1 MKRSLW
7 WPLVLFVA
15 LAGCGADQVRLAKG
29 DVAPEFALPTL
40 AGNTVRLSEL
50 RGEVVAVHFWAQ
62 QCRFCEGEM
71 RWLQEVHQGLE
82 ADGFRLLG
90 VNSGQDR
97 KTVDEFVR
105 RVEVITFPVLLD
117 EASKVTRRYGV
128 IGLPT
133 TLLLDRQGIVRHKI
147 IGESEPAMFEAMV
160 RELLQAS
167 GS

>member
-1 MKRSLW
+1 MKRTLW
-7 WPLVLFVA
+7 WPLILLVA

-29 DVAPEFALPTL
+29 DPAPDFALPALSGETVQL
-40 AGNTVRLSEL
+40 AEL
-50 RGEVVAVHFWAQ
+50 RGEVVAVHFWAE

-71 RWLQEVHQGLE
+71 RWLEEVHRRLE
-82 ADGFRLLG
+82 AEGFRLLG

-97 KTVDEFVR
+97 KTVEGFVR
-105 RVEVITFPVLLD
+105 RLEVITFPVLLD

-160 RELLQAS
+160 RELLQTS
-167 GS
+167 GG